1 MIIIHIP
8 CFDHTTDQLPLMESD
23 RWPDS
28 WSSATVTLSLWLR
41 RLSVAC
47 PCLGPCLVFVVY
59 SLTMLSLSL
68 SSSHRSIDRSIF
80 IDVYV
85 DTSVQPSKCSW
96 SLRGSS
102 LSPHVQA
109 NSLNQLPVGGSA
121 QDWQWD
127 ALDQCE
133 AVEKFA
139 FWILQPSTI
148 IPSTSGGPR
157 LFYDILGLSL
167 RSNMSSLVG
176 LKWEFDN
183 WDIVKV

>member
-1 MIIIHIP
+1 MFWPYYRSASTDGKWQVTWFVKFCDSHVVSMTE
-8 CFDHTTDQLPLMESD
+8 TTVGCMSMSGSMSGFCSIQSNH
-23 RWPDS
+23 
-28 WSSATVTLSLWLR
+28 A
-41 RLSVAC
+41 
-47 PCLGPCLVFVVY
+47 
-59 SLTMLSLSL
+59 LSL